1 MIYTDSQLK
10 EKIVRMIESFE
21 NEVVEFK
28 EARTNY
34 SFNDIGKYFSALSNE
49 ANLRGL
55 QEAWLIFGISD
66 DKRYVGTEFRKQGSL
81 QSLKKE
87 IVNGTNE
94 RLTFLEIY
102 ELTMEKCRVIAFQI
116 PPAIRGIPTT
126 WQGAAYARE
135 HESISPLPMNKV
147 DLLRSQ
153 IGMDWSKEIVEDATI
168 EDLDEEAIKRARELF
183 SKRQSDRKK
192 AQEVLKKLSDI
203 EVLNKAGITI
213 KGKITRTAL
222 LLLGK
227 SEAKYFFDGFIPRIT
242 WTLYNADNSV
252 KAYEHFDI
260 PMLMAVDKVY
270 SRIRN
275 VKYRYIAGQ
284 QTLFPDEVDQYEPEL
299 IKEII
304 NNCIAHQD
312 YRLRGKIN
320 VEEFEDR
327 LVFINEGAFIPE
339 TIEQALEPG
348 YKPPYY
354 RNVFLCNAMVNLY
367 MIDTNSMGI
376 PMMYQIQRDKC
387 FPLPTYDLNTNI
399 FEESINDP
407 EKKAQIFL
415 NRFDFE
421 IGKYKV
427 YFVFYE
433 KLKPYQKLLN
443 ERLHISF
450 EDDGCFK
457 QIKRKQKSFIGVMET
472 KAYDNYSAMKRAYS
486 ALEIFL
492 RYLEVFL
499 NDNISV
505 IGKNGL
511 VIRQD
516 TQEGIILP
524 VKAFGYK
531 SIKPEPRE
539 NFKTEIDTIVLGCQ
553 EKGKETYSQLNKI
566 VDLHN
571 AALNQQDL
579 NDAFLNLWSALEVAS
594 VTDSSKSKIESV
606 TDNIVSIL
614 QNDYFEC
621 IFSNILDD
629 LKNNLGN
636 RKVSLLLKDI
646 TEFDKE
652 ICKIAGFIFLEKY
665 EKYREDY
672 FANELKYYPNIR
684 YKIYNLYEQR
694 ENREKLWHLSE
705 KYCQRIEWHLYRL
718 YRLRNAIVH
727 AGESHK
733 RIQMLGEHLHIYVDR
748 VILELMVKLAKD
760 KCLGTIQDVFTDT
773 YLLLNKKK
781 KNLKEPGNV
790 DEQSIMLLLEN
801 FFIEE

>member
-1 MIYTDSQLK
+1 MIYTDTQLK
-10 EKIVRMIESFE
+10 EKISQMIESFE
-21 NEVVEFK
+21 SEVIEFK

-55 QEAWLIFGISD
+55 QEAWLVFGVSD
-66 DKRYVGTEFRKQGSL
+66 DKRYVGTEFRKQGNL

-102 ELTMEKCRVIAFQI
+102 ELTIEKCRVIAFQI

-147 DLLRSQ
+147 DLIRSQ

-168 EDLDEEAIKRARELF
+168 EDLDEEAVKKARELF

-192 AQEVLKKLSDI
+192 AQEVLRNLSDI

-227 SEAKYFFDGFIPRIT
+227 SESKYFFDGFIPRIT

-260 PMLMAVDKVY
+260 PMLLAVDKVY
-270 SRIRN
+270 SKIRN
-275 VKYRYIAGQ
+275 EKYRYITEQ

-339 TIEQALEPG
+339 SIEQALQPG

-387 FPLPTYDLNTNI
+387 FPLPTYDLNTINRVKVTVYGKILDKNYTQLLRSDADLNMRTVFLLDQVQKQETVSKENFKELKKLGLVEGRYPNI
-399 FEESINDP
+399 FVSFKVADIVGQKATYVRNKGLDDDICKQLIVKALESMGEASKQELMDVL
-407 EKKAQIFL
+407 EKALPDVLSK
-415 NRFDFE
+415 E
-421 IGKYKV
+421 
-427 YFVFYE
+427 
-433 KLKPYQKLLN
+433 
-443 ERLHISF
+443 
-450 EDDGCFK
+450 
-457 QIKRKQKSFIGVMET
+457 QKSKKVS
-472 KAYDNYSAMKRAYS
+472 NLLQAMKRES
-486 ALEIFL
+486 LI
-492 RYLEVFL
+492 VTK
-499 NDNISV
+499 
-505 IGKNGL
+505 GKN
-511 VIRQD
+511 
-516 TQEGIILP
+516 
-524 VKAFGYK
+524 KYAK
-531 SIKPEPRE
+531 
-539 NFKTEIDTIVLGCQ
+539 
-553 EKGKETYSQLNKI
+553 
-566 VDLHN
+566 
-571 AALNQQDL
+571 
-579 NDAFLNLWSALEVAS
+579 W
-594 VTDSSKSKIESV
+594 
-606 TDNIVSIL
+606 
-614 QNDYFEC
+614 
-621 IFSNILDD
+621 
-629 LKNNLGN
+629 
-636 RKVSLLLKDI
+636 SLL
-646 TEFDKE
+646 
-652 ICKIAGFIFLEKY
+652 
-665 EKYREDY
+665 
-672 FANELKYYPNIR
+672 
-684 YKIYNLYEQR
+684 
-694 ENREKLWHLSE
+694 
-705 KYCQRIEWHLYRL
+705 
-718 YRLRNAIVH
+718 
-727 AGESHK
+727 
-733 RIQMLGEHLHIYVDR
+733 
-748 VILELMVKLAKD
+748 
-760 KCLGTIQDVFTDT
+760 
-773 YLLLNKKK
+773 KK
-781 KNLKEPGNV
+781 
-790 DEQSIMLLLEN
+790 
-801 FFIEE
+801 